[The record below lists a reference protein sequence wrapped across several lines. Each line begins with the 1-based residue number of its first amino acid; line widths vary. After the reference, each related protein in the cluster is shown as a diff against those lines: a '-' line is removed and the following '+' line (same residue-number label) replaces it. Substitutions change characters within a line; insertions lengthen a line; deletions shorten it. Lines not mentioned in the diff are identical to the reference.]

1 MKLLNVPNRRKVI
14 SASEN
19 NRRSGKEFLKSFS
32 PILLLFYINGVD
44 LSLYPWRVSNK
55 NKKKIHFSVFIQIG
69 CMSALVFPTVCQLLW
84 VLILPMKK
92 IEGPLL
98 LVFVIQVS
106 SYYFI
111 RRSRNQIGQIL
122 KILNRISHQLQCNTD
137 YRKRKTA
144 ICVFCIVMHSL
155 IIAYLYI
162 YFCSEQRIIDQEYL
176 KNYTL
181 FSGFSKLSPNCLP
194 LLRDFAVS
202 FYTLG
207 NSIFIIGTTACYTF
221 LCVQIRCLF
230 LHITKQIRS
239 VKEEE
244 SACQLLHAYDD
255 IADVLSNIDDIFSYP
270 VFVLVVSSMAGLFRS
285 IYSLIF
291 LQQTHFQFSIPYW
304 FSGIYFSI
312 VLLSVIFSASE
323 TVQAGKLAREL
334 IVSSPGAF
342 PFRYMELK
350 KMVRRKNLKRE
361 IVLTLWKTYTIDRSL
376 LFSAFGTLV
385 TYGILIATLGN
396 VQS

>member
-1 MKLLNVPNRRKVI
+1 MRVLTVT
-14 SASEN
+14 N
-19 NRRSGKEFLKSFS
+19 NWKIVNAPEDYRRSGKEFLKSFS
-32 PILLLFYINGVD
+32 LILLLFYINGVD
-44 LSLYPWRVSNK
+44 ISSCLCRESNK
-55 NKKKIHFSVFIQIG
+55 SKKHILLNIFIQIG
-69 CMSALVFPTVCQLLW
+69 NIFVLVFPVVCQLLW

-98 LVFVIQVS
+98 LVFVIQIS
-106 SYYFI
+106 YYYFI
-111 RRSRNQIGQIL
+111 RRSRNEIGHIL

-144 ICVFCIVMHSL
+144 IYVFFIVMYSL
-155 IIAYLYI
+155 SIAYLST
-162 YFCSEQRIIDQEYL
+162 YFCSERRIVDQEYL

-181 FSGFSKLSPNCLP
+181 SHGFSKLSSNYLP

-207 NSIFIIGTTACYTF
+207 NSILILGTMTCYTF
-221 LCVQIRCLF
+221 LCVQMRCLF
-230 LHITKQIRS
+230 LHIANQIQS

-244 SACQLLHAYDD
+244 SAYQLLHAYDEL
-255 IADVLSNIDDIFSYP
+255 ANALSNIDDIFSYT
-270 VFVLVVSSMAGLFRS
+270 VFVLVVSSMASLFRS

-291 LQQTHFQFSIPYW
+291 LLETHFEFSILCL

-312 VLLSVIFSASE
+312 VLISVIFSASE
-323 TVQAGKLAREL
+323 AVEAGKLAREL
-334 IVSSPGAF
+334 IVSLPGF
-342 PFRYMELK
+342 LPLRYMELK
-350 KMVRRKNLKRE
+350 KMVRRNFKRK

-376 LFSAFGTLV
+376 LFSALGTLV

>member
-1 MKLLNVPNRRKVI
+1 MRVVTVPNNWKVVN
-14 SASEN
+14 APEDC
-19 NRRSGKEFLKSFS
+19 RRSGKEFLKSFS
-32 PILLLFYINGVD
+32 PILLLFYIKGVD
-44 LSLYPWRVSNK
+44 ISSYPRRESNK
-55 NKKKIHFSVFIQIG
+55 SKKHMHFNIFIQIG
-69 CMSALVFPTVCQLLW
+69 NMFVLVFPAVCQLLW

-98 LVFVIQVS
+98 LVFLIQI
-106 SYYFI
+106 SYYYLI
-111 RRSRNQIGQIL
+111 RRSQNQIGQIL
-122 KILNRISHQLQCNTD
+122 KILNRISHQLQCDTD

-144 ICVFCIVMHSL
+144 IYVFCIVMYSL
-155 IIAYLYI
+155 CVAYLYI
-162 YFCSEQRIIDQEYL
+162 YFCSERRIIDQEYL

-181 FSGFSKLSPNCLP
+181 SRGFSKLSSNCLP
-194 LLRDFAVS
+194 PLRDFAVS

-207 NSIFIIGTTACYTF
+207 SSILIIGTTACYTF
-221 LCVQIRCLF
+221 LCVQMRCLF
-230 LHITKQIRS
+230 LHIANQIQS

-244 SACQLLHAYDD
+244 SACQLLHAYGEL
-255 IADVLSNIDDIFSYP
+255 ANVLSNIDDIFSYT
-270 VFVLVVSSMAGLFRS
+270 VFVLVVSSMAGLFRP

-291 LQQTHFQFSIPYW
+291 LLETHFEFSILYL

-323 TVQAGKLAREL
+323 AVQAGRLARGL
-334 IVSSPGAF
+334 IVSLPGF
-342 PFRYMELK
+342 LPFRYTELK
-350 KMVRRKNLKRE
+350 KMVRRNFKRE

-376 LFSAFGTLV
+376 LFSALGTLA

>member
-1 MKLLNVPNRRKVI
+1 MKVLTVLNNWKVVN
-14 SASEN
+14 APQDC
-19 NRRSGKEFLKSFS
+19 RRSGKEFLKSFS
-32 PILLLFYINGVD
+32 PILLLFYIKGVD
-44 LSLYPWRVSNK
+44 ISSNPWGESNK
-55 NKKKIHFSVFIQIG
+55 SKKHILLKIFIQIG
-69 CMSALVFPTVCQLLW
+69 NMFVSVFPVVFQLLW

-98 LVFVIQVS
+98 LVFVIQIS

-111 RRSRNQIGQIL
+111 RKSQNKIGQIL

-144 ICVFCIVMHSL
+144 IYVFCIVMYS
-155 IIAYLYI
+155 ICVAYLYT
-162 YFCSEQRIIDQEYL
+162 YFCSERRIIDQEYL

-181 FSGFSKLSPNCLP
+181 SRGFSKLSENCLP

-207 NSIFIIGTTACYTF
+207 NSILIIGTTACYTF
-221 LCVQIRCLF
+221 LCVQMRCLF
-230 LHITKQIRS
+230 LHITKHIRS
-239 VKEEE
+239 VKGEDN
-244 SACQLLHAYDD
+244 ACQLLNAYDD
-255 IADVLSNIDDIFSYP
+255 LADVLCNIDDIFSYI
-270 VFVLVVSSMAGLFRS
+270 VFVLVVSSMAGLFRT

-291 LQQTHFQFSIPYW
+291 LQQTHFEFCIPYW
-304 FSGIYFSI
+304 FSGIYYSI

-323 TVQAGKLAREL
+323 AVQAGKLAREL
-334 IVSSPGAF
+334 IVSLPGF
-342 PFRYMELK
+342 LPLRYMELK
-350 KMVRRKNLKRE
+350 KIVRRNLKRE

-376 LFSAFGTLV
+376 LFSALGTLA

>member
-1 MKLLNVPNRRKVI
+1 MRVLTVPNNWKVVN
-14 SASEN
+14 APEN
-19 NRRSGKEFLKSFS
+19 CRRSGKEFLKSFN

-44 LSLYPWRVSNK
+44 ISSHPWRESNK
-55 NKKKIHFSVFIQIG
+55 IKKHILLKIFIQIG
-69 CMSALVFPTVCQLLW
+69 NMFVSVFPVVCQLLW

-92 IEGPLL
+92 IECPFL
-98 LVFVIQVS
+98 LVLVMQIC

-111 RRSRNQIGQIL
+111 RKSQNKIGQ
-122 KILNRISHQLQCNTD
+122 ILNRISHLLQCDTD
-137 YRKRKTA
+137 YRNRKTA
-144 ICVFCIVMHSL
+144 IYVFCIVMYS
-155 IIAYLYI
+155 ICVAYLYI
-162 YFCSEQRIIDQEYL
+162 YFCSERRIIDQEYL

-181 FSGFSKLSPNCLP
+181 SRGFSKLSANCLP

-202 FYTLG
+202 FYALG

-221 LCVQIRCLF
+221 LCVQMRCLF

-239 VKEEE
+239 VKENE
-244 SACQLLHAYDD
+244 SACQLLHAYEYL
-255 IADVLSNIDDIFSYP
+255 ADVLSNIDDIFSYP
-270 VFVLVVSSMAGLFRS
+270 VFVLIVSSMAGLFRS

-291 LQQTHFQFSIPYW
+291 LQQTHFEFSIPYW

-312 VLLSVIFSASE
+312 VLLSAIFSASE
-323 TVQAGKLAREL
+323 AVQAGKLAREL
-334 IVSSPGAF
+334 IVSLPGF
-342 PFRYMELK
+342 LPLRYTELK
-350 KMVRRKNLKRE
+350 KIVRRNFKRE

-376 LFSAFGTLV
+376 LFSALGTLV

>member
-1 MKLLNVPNRRKVI
+1 MFV
-14 SASEN
+14 
-19 NRRSGKEFLKSFS
+19 
-32 PILLLFYINGVD
+32 
-44 LSLYPWRVSNK
+44 
-55 NKKKIHFSVFIQIG
+55 
-69 CMSALVFPTVCQLLW
+69 LVFPLVCQLLW

-98 LVFVIQVS
+98 LVFVIQIS

-111 RRSRNQIGQIL
+111 RRSQNKLGEIL
-122 KILNRISHQLQCNTD
+122 QILNRISHQLQCNTD

-144 ICVFCIVMHSL
+144 IYVFCVVMYSL
-155 IIAYLYI
+155 CVAYLYTYI
-162 YFCSEQRIIDQEYL
+162 CSERRIIDQEYL

-181 FSGFSKLSPNCLP
+181 SRGFSKLSSNCLP

-207 NSIFIIGTTACYTF
+207 NSILILGTTACYTF
-221 LCVQIRCLF
+221 LCVQMRCLF
-230 LHITKQIRS
+230 LHIANQIQS
-239 VKEEE
+239 VKKE
-244 SACQLLHAYDD
+244 ANAYQLLHAYDD
-255 IADVLSNIDDIFSYP
+255 LADVLSNIDDIFSYP
-270 VFVLVVSSMAGLFRS
+270 VCVLVVSSMAGLFRP

-291 LQQTHFQFSIPYW
+291 LLETHFEFSILYL
-304 FSGIYFSI
+304 FRGIYYSI

-323 TVQAGKLAREL
+323 AVQAGKLAREL
-334 IVSSPGAF
+334 IASLPGF
-342 PFRYMELK
+342 LPLRYTELK
-350 KMVRRKNLKRE
+350 KIVRRNFKRE

-376 LFSAFGTLV
+376 LFSALGTLA